1 MVAIHG
7 SHTMVPPR
15 SGKQAVRHFGAFR
28 GPVYEH
34 GPKLRDRNFGDGVGC
49 KASIPF
55 GRLLGPTTW
64 PVLWQR
70 RRDHEAQARRQG
82 WSSSEFGRYRANAA
96 GIDIGATEIYVAV
109 PPDRDPNPVRSFP

>member
-1 MVAIHG
+1 MIIL
-7 SHTMVPPR
+7 PW
-15 SGKQAVRHFGAFR
+15 SGKQAVRHFGAFLE
-28 GPVYEH
+28 PVYEH

-70 RRDHEAQARRQG
+70 RLDDEAQARRQG
-82 WSSSEFGRYRANAA
+82 WSSS
-96 GIDIGATEIYVAV
+96 
-109 PPDRDPNPVRSFP
+109 